1 MGAAAP
7 KVKQKTSGLTHSASS
22 PTMQAMSTITID
34 AWIRGRRA
42 ERDESQ
48 DVAAEALGVTVRTL
62 GAWERGEPPIKVEH
76 LRALAAWGGC
86 DAADLIAMIPVRA
99 RTA

>member
-1 MGAAAP
+1 
-7 KVKQKTSGLTHSASS
+7 
-22 PTMQAMSTITID
+22 MQAMSTITID

-99 RTA
+99 MTA